1 MIDDG
6 DRRLETLLERIEQ
19 VRRELEVIGR
29 KLDRLDGLARVSDEL
44 HELNRSLQALAYAA
58 LGRRGP
64 DVRDNR

>member
-29 KLDRLDGLARVSDEL
+29 KLDRLDGLTRVSDEL

>member
-6 DRRLETLLERIEQ
+6 DRRLETLLDRIEQ
-19 VRRELEVIGR
+19 LRHELEVIGR
-29 KLDRLDGLARVSDEL
+29 KLDRLDGLNRVSEEL

-58 LGRRGP
+58 LGKRGP